1 MSQSS
6 EVSGQKRDSDANVGG
21 DHTDEASRAPGRMRG
36 RFRLVSSSITEA
48 SGRIIRC
55 LRRAIAEQKLSFL
68 FFSATVISLVIAYPV
83 FASAVNTPK
92 LTSQG
97 FVLVLTDDPTISLNV
112 RLQYAS
118 DIIYPNRGSS
128 PVYRSAT
135 IPKVGNSEVKGLIL
149 ELRQTGKQSSSSSH
163 RYLAVFSG
171 DAQLKDAKVDSQ
183 ITTWSKPQAHINFRT
198 MSSTSDIQAYEGE
211 IPGGDNVVQLAG
223 ALKAPV
229 MDTVAGKTFVRIPS
243 LGSVF
248 ESTSWTSGRTNED
261 VRSNE
266 VFVAGKKWFKPKS
279 VKYVA
284 EIGNLPVE
292 ESIDENRPSLN
303 ATDPGVLEW
312 SGSDIRYPQA
322 RLSNGL
328 DEQKAQKRIFAAGI
342 LAGIS
347 GSFLVEGIIRMRRV
361 RHWT

>member
-1 MSQSS
+1 
-6 EVSGQKRDSDANVGG
+6 
-21 DHTDEASRAPGRMRG
+21 
-36 RFRLVSSSITEA
+36 
-48 SGRIIRC
+48 
-55 LRRAIAEQKLSFL
+55 
-68 FFSATVISLVIAYPV
+68 
-83 FASAVNTPK
+83 
-92 LTSQG
+92 
-97 FVLVLTDDPTISLNV
+97 
-112 RLQYAS
+112 
-118 DIIYPNRGSS
+118 
-128 PVYRSAT
+128 
-135 IPKVGNSEVKGLIL
+135 
-149 ELRQTGKQSSSSSH
+149 
-163 RYLAVFSG
+163 
-171 DAQLKDAKVDSQ
+171 
-183 ITTWSKPQAHINFRT
+183 